1 MSVTLRVQRGIAWSK
16 KHGNVVGEDGIQAKQ
31 NPTAERTEEDLM
43 VGAMQTA
50 MRIVKHVLDVDP
62 ETAVTMYKEDNG
74 MFGID
79 AVLLSTEEDIV
90 NITITTSGTR
100 SVKKGPARKVA
111 PAKKAP
117 AKAPVKRATPAGAS
131 AAPARKTAPKK
142 APAKA
147 APKAAPARKTAPPA
161 KKAAPA
167 KAAATKATP
176 AARKTP
182 AKTAPTGRK
191 TTPPRKAPAKK

>member
-1 MSVTLRVQRGIAWSK
+1 MAVTLKVVRGEGWDEK
-16 KHGNVVGEDGIQAKQ
+16 KFGNLVAREGKTSRQ
-31 NPTAERTEEDLM
+31 NPTAERSEDDLIA
-43 VGAMQTA
+43 GAMLTTVK
-50 MRIVKHVLDVDP
+50 IVKHVLDVNPDVYV
-62 ETAVTMYKEDNG
+62 AMYKDEGGYLAIEAAD
-74 MFGID
+74 ID
-79 AVLLSTEEDIV
+79 TEKDIV
-90 NITITTSGTR
+90 LITV
-100 SVKKGPARKVA
+100 SVTGQATVAAKKTPVRKVS
-111 PAKKAP
+111 PTKKAP

-167 KAAATKATP
+167 KAVATKA
-176 AARKTP
+176 
-182 AKTAPTGRK
+182 APTGRK